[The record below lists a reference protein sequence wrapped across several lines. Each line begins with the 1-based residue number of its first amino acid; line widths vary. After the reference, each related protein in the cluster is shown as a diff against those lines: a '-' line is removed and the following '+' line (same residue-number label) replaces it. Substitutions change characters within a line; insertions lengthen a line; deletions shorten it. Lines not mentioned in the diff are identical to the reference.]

1 MSLRFIHVIRGVW
14 ISFLLKAEL
23 IFHCVCVSHLASF
36 IQTISIDYLL
46 IDTWVASIFWLL
58 RILLLLPWLYNYL
71 FKSLLSLLS
80 GIYPAA
86 GWPGYMVVLYLL
98 FWGITDCLVLSFFK
112 LTLNFLFQCRF
123 RLKAKSRGKL
133 RGFPHSPHPSTH
145 DIFKGALG
153 MRLSALPKAMG
164 RDPGW
169 QHQGWWESEAPSHQS
184 RPSSVPGL

>member
-80 GIYPAA
+80 DIYPRV
-86 GWPGYMVVLYLL
+86 GLL
-98 FWGITDCLVLSFFK
+98 NHILRLIFSRNYHSVFHNGCTILHSHSTQMFQFLHLLTNTCYFLFFSFLFLSFWGRTCSIW
-112 LTLNFLFQCRF
+112 RF
-123 RLKAKSRGKL
+123 
-133 RGFPHSPHPSTH
+133 
-145 DIFKGALG
+145 
-153 MRLSALPKAMG
+153 
-164 RDPGW
+164 PG
-169 QHQGWWESEAPSHQS
+169 
-184 RPSSVPGL
+184 